1 MSSRDQTAPD
11 SLVAARP
18 ELADLVDGASSKLP
32 ASGPPRGFD
41 ATQPLTTLLPEDAEI
56 STEEIEQA
64 LGEPFYKTLDVA
76 MWDRGLSAMAM
87 DVLEQQIVDAVRQED
102 EVIRQVRDRVLPE
115 IERGPGAPAGAGLY
129 TVDLKRLEQVQHENL
144 FNGGTAA
151 VDGSM
156 KMHDT
161 LPLTVIQIGI
171 ALVTYANDH
180 AAWTHRVFRRDL
192 RSRSPEVTPQELID
206 LLQNRR
212 ARGGL
217 QQPDKK
223 KEGRVSELLTRGLMS
238 YSERA
243 ILADE
248 AGTPWRMGHGQPAP
262 YELLTG
268 SGNMELLRAGLD
280 ALRRLVLDHERFVYV
295 PSADGDRLLL
305 TLGMAL
311 HPMEFAVV
319 HNDYDRM
326 KPIIAGDNSHLRG
339 DHRKRALQF
348 LNDAGPKIVVGIFR
362 TYAHLPPQVFYAHA
376 DHAQEAA
383 VIAMADSVMQAH
395 RGFPMLI
402 DLADT
407 TCRTYC
413 GMDTFGPSVEVGY
426 ARSGSPLRYFP
437 ERQTRR

>member
-1 MSSRDQTAPD
+1 MSSRDLGAPD
-11 SLVAARP
+11 SLATARP
-18 ELADLVDGASSKLP
+18 ELADLVDGTSVKPLASN
-32 ASGPPRGFD
+32 PPRGGD
-41 ATQPLTTLLPEDAEI
+41 PMPPASSLLPEDAEI
-56 STEEIEQA
+56 SSEEIERA
-64 LGEPFYKTLDVA
+64 LGEPFRNTLDVR
-76 MWDRGLSAMAM
+76 MWDRGLTTMAM
-87 DVLEQQIVDAVRQED
+87 DLLEQQIVDAVRQEE
-102 EVIRQVRDRVLPE
+102 EVIRQVREKVLPE
-115 IERGPGAPAGAGLY
+115 IERGPGAPGGAGVY
-129 TVDLKRLEQVQHENL
+129 PVDLKRLEQTQREAL

-151 VDGSM
+151 VDGSV

-161 LPLTVIQIGI
+161 LPLTVVQLGI
-171 ALVTYANDH
+171 ALVTYAGEH
-180 AAWTHRVFRRDL
+180 GAWTHRIFRRDL
-192 RSRSPEVTPQELID
+192 RARSPEVTPQELIE
-206 LLQNRR
+206 LLQHRR

-268 SGNMELLRAGLD
+268 SGNMELLQFGLD
-280 ALRRLVLDHERFVYV
+280 AVERLVLGHERFVYV

-311 HPMEFAVV
+311 RPMEFAIV
-319 HNDYDRM
+319 HTDYDRM

-339 DHRKRALQF
+339 RHRAHALKF
-348 LNDAGPKIVVGIFR
+348 LHEAGPKIVVGVFR
-362 TYAHLPPQVFYAHA
+362 TYAHLPPQVFYAHV
-376 DHAQEAA
+376 DHAHAA
-383 VIAMADSVMQAH
+383 AIIAMADSVMQAH

-413 GMDTFGPSVEVGY
+413 GLDAFGPSVEVGY
-426 ARSGSPLRYFP
+426 ARSGSPLMYLP